1 MGEIHLSDF
10 QYIELV
16 SQVLPQLLLALTF
29 GHCLSMCYELS
40 YEGLSYS
47 RRFVNSLT
55 LLSLICCTLMIAISS
70 HLALGLGV
78 LSSMAMIRF
87 RVNMRD
93 LWEMSF
99 VFAALVVG
107 LCCGVDLIGVGL
119 LFTMTFCLIAMLL
132 SRGQVGGRFR
142 YDGVLRFWLPY
153 QKQPHSE
160 SQEQLNGG
168 TQLDVSSILNRYCSS
183 YQLISIREGAQGSGA
198 EMTFHLTLKGRQR
211 SEHKQASRAALFNA
225 LRDELGVE
233 DLNLM
238 SQDHHLEL

>member
-1 MGEIHLSDF
+1 MSNLQLTDQGLNVIF
-10 QYIELV
+10 QIG
-16 SQVLPQLLLALTF
+16 PQLILSFGL
-29 GHCLSMCYELS
+29 GHCLSICYELS

-55 LLSLICCTLMIAISS
+55 LLSMICCALMIAISN
-70 HLALGLGV
+70 HIALGLGV

-99 VFAALVVG
+99 VFSSLVVG
-107 LCCGVDLIGVGL
+107 LCCGVDLLYVAL
-119 LFTMTFCLIAMLL
+119 TFTFLFCLIAYLL
-132 SRGQVGGRFR
+132 SRGRVGGRFR

-153 QKQPHSE
+153 ISE
-160 SQEQLNGG
+160 GDVEVSEQQIGV
-168 TQLDVSSILNRYCSS
+168 TSILKRYCSS
-183 YQLISIREGAQGSGA
+183 HQLISIREGAQGSGA
-198 EMTFHLTLKGRQR
+198 EMTFHLKLKGRQR
-211 SEHKQASRAALFNA
+211 SERKQESRAALFEA
-225 LRDELGVE
+225 LRGELGAE